1 MPNRRRD
8 PNRHKYGKF
17 PIKSAHHLR
26 GWQDFQVMATAPWER
41 RTPCLK
47 HPLKAPMNTSHFLV
61 QAAIFLAAAIMLVPL
76 FKRLGL
82 GSVLGYLI
90 AGILIGPYALKL
102 IADPEHVMHF
112 AEFGVVLML
121 FLIGLELESQ
131 KVWEL
136 RKLLFGLGGM
146 QVVFTMGLVT
156 VIAHGMHFN
165 WPEALIIGMGV
176 AMSSTAIA
184 LTALTEKKQLHTPG
198 GQAAFATLLFQ
209 DLSVIPLFMLLA
221 FIAPNRSTSSFDL
234 LAVAKALAVIL
245 AIVIASR
252 TLLRPLMRIIAQAG
266 VREIFV
272 AFSLL
277 LVIGVSLAMQSV
289 GLSMALGTFLAGV
302 LLAESEYRYELRL
315 DIEPV
320 KGLLLGLFFI
330 SVGMTVDLSLVAD
343 QPLLIFG
350 VALLIVLLKIAVL
363 MGLGWLFKYSLRD
376 KLLFGVAISQIGE
389 FAFVIFGIAL
399 TQTSISRETYNILNA
414 IVAVSMLITPLL
426 LLLYD
431 RFLTLQCGERPKDAI
446 PENNSVIIAGFGRF
460 GQIVG
465 RVLIAKGMTPTLIDN
480 DPNQVDLT
488 RQFGWRCY
496 YGDASRLDVLEE
508 AGIAEAKLLVIALN
522 DSAATLEM
530 ATLVKERW
538 PGVAIVVRARSRTD
552 AFDLRELDLNPIRE
566 TFYSSL
572 EAARQ
577 ALMATGETASAA
589 AKIIKQFEKHDH
601 EQLEA
606 TLKIRHD
613 RKALSSVM
621 EQGRQDLKTLLE
633 LESASTD
640 KNAV

>member
-1 MPNRRRD
+1 MD
-8 PNRHKYGKF
+8 
-17 PIKSAHHLR
+17 S
-26 GWQDFQVMATAPWER
+26 
-41 RTPCLK
+41 
-47 HPLKAPMNTSHFLV
+47 SHFLV
-61 QAAIFLAAAIMLVPL
+61 QAAIYLSAAIILVPI

-102 IADPEHVMHF
+102 IADPEHVLHF

-146 QVVFTMGLVT
+146 QVSLTIGLVT
-156 VIAHGMHFN
+156 VIAHTLGFT
-165 WPEALIIGMGV
+165 WSESLIMGMGV
-176 AMSSTAIA
+176 AMSSTAIG
-184 LTALTEKKQLHTPG
+184 LTALIEKKQLHTSG

-221 FIAPNRSTSSFDL
+221 FLAPDRAASSFDL
-234 LAVAKALAVIL
+234 LAVTKAIAVIV
-245 AIVIASR
+245 AIVLASR
-252 TLLRPLMRIIAQAG
+252 TVLRPIMRAIAQTG

-277 LVIGVSLAMQSV
+277 LVIGISLAMESV

-302 LLAESEYRYELRL
+302 LLADSEYRYELRL

-330 SVGMTVDLSLVAD
+330 AVGMTVDLSLVTE

-350 VALLIVLLKIAVL
+350 FALLIVAIKIGVL
-363 MGLGWLFKYSLRD
+363 MGLGWVFKYPLRD
-376 KLLFGVAISQIGE
+376 KLLFGFSISQIGE
-389 FAFVIFGIAL
+389 FAFVIFGLAL
-399 TQTSISRETYNILNA
+399 AQNSISRETYNILNA
-414 IVAVSMLITPLL
+414 IVAVSMLTTPIL

-431 RFLTLQCGERPKDAI
+431 RFLSLQCSERPKDAI

-465 RVLIAKGMTPTLIDN
+465 RVLVAKGVTPTLIDN
-480 DPNQVDLT
+480 DPNQVDLM
-488 RQFGWRCY
+488 RDFGWRCY
-496 YGDASRLDVLEE
+496 YGDASRLDLLEE
-508 AGIAEAKLLVIALN
+508 AGIAEAKLLVIAVN
-522 DSAATLEM
+522 DSAAALEM
-530 ATLVKERW
+530 AKLVKERW
-538 PGVAIVVRARSRTD
+538 PAVAIVARARSRTD
-552 AFDLRELDLNPIRE
+552 AFDLRELELNPIRE

-577 ALMATGETASAA
+577 SLLAIGESVSTAE
-589 AKIIKQFEKHDH
+589 KIVRQFEKHDLD
-601 EQLEA
+601 QLEA

-613 RKALSSVM
+613 RKAISSLM

-633 LESASTD
+633 LEGPNPET
-640 KNAV
+640 

>member
-1 MPNRRRD
+1 MN
-8 PNRHKYGKF
+8 NN
-17 PIKSAHHLR
+17 
-26 GWQDFQVMATAPWER
+26 DF
-41 RTPCLK
+41 L
-47 HPLKAPMNTSHFLV
+47 L
-61 QAAIFLAAAIMLVPL
+61 QAAIYLASAIILVPI

-90 AGILIGPYALKL
+90 AGILIGPFALKL
-102 IADPEHVMHF
+102 IADPEHMLHF

-146 QVVFTMGLVT
+146 QVTLTIAVVA
-156 VIAHGMHFN
+156 VISHLLHFS
-165 WPEALIIGMGV
+165 WPEAVIIGMGV
-176 AMSSTAIA
+176 AMSSTAIG
-184 LTALTEKKQLHTPG
+184 LTALIEKKQLHTPG

-209 DLSVIPLFMLLA
+209 DLSVIPLFMVLA
-221 FIAPNRSTSSFDL
+221 FIAPHKTAAGFDVW
-234 LAVAKALAVIL
+234 AVTKSIAVIL
-245 AIVIASR
+245 AIVLASK
-252 TLLRPLMRIIAQAG
+252 TVLRPIMRIVAQTG
-266 VREIFV
+266 MREVFV

-277 LVIGVSLAMQSV
+277 LVIAVSLAMASV

-302 LLAESEYRYELRL
+302 LLADSEYRYELRL

-330 SVGMTVDLSLVAD
+330 SVGMTVDLALVAA
-343 QPLLIFG
+343 QPLMIFG
-350 VALLIVLLKIAVL
+350 FALLIVATKVLIL
-363 MGLGWLFKYSLRD
+363 MGLGQVFHYSLRD
-376 KLLFGVAISQIGE
+376 KLLFGAAISQIGE
-389 FAFVIFGIAL
+389 FAFVIFGVAL
-399 TQTSISRETYNILNA
+399 TQDSISRETYNILNA
-414 IVAVSMLITPLL
+414 IVAVSMLVTPIL

-431 RFLTLQCGERPKDAI
+431 RFLNLQCGERPQDAI
-446 PENNSVIIAGFGRF
+446 PENNTVIIAGFGRF
-460 GQIVG
+460 GQIVS
-465 RVLIAKGMTPTLIDN
+465 RVLIAKGITPTLIDN

-508 AGIAEAKLLVIALN
+508 AGIAEAKLLVIAVN
-522 DSAATLEM
+522 DSAAAIEM
-530 ATLVKERW
+530 AKLVKQRW
-538 PGVAIVVRARSRTD
+538 PGVTIVARARSRTD

-577 ALMATGETASAA
+577 ALIAMGEPASAA
-589 AKIIKQFEKHDH
+589 GRIIKQFEKHDI

-633 LESASTD
+633 MESKNTD
-640 KNAV
+640 V

>member
-1 MPNRRRD
+1 
-8 PNRHKYGKF
+8 
-17 PIKSAHHLR
+17 
-26 GWQDFQVMATAPWER
+26 
-41 RTPCLK
+41 
-47 HPLKAPMNTSHFLV
+47 MNTSSFLV
-61 QAAIFLAAAIMLVPL
+61 QAAIYLSAAIILVPV

-102 IADPEHVMHF
+102 IADPEHVLHF

-136 RKLLFGLGGM
+136 RKLLFGLGGL
-146 QVVFTMGLVT
+146 QVTLTIGLVT
-156 VIAHGMHFN
+156 VIAHSLHFS

-176 AMSSTAIA
+176 AMSSTAIG
-184 LTALTEKKQLHTPG
+184 LTALIEKKQLHTAG

-221 FIAPNRSTSSFDL
+221 FIAPNHTGASVDL
-234 LAVAKALAVIL
+234 LAVAKAVAVIV
-245 AIVIASR
+245 AIILASR
-252 TLLRPLMRIIAQAG
+252 TVLRPIMRVIAQTG

-277 LVIGVSLAMQSV
+277 LVIGISLAMESV

-302 LLAESEYRYELRL
+302 LLADSEYRYELRL

-330 SVGMTVDLSLVAD
+330 AVGMTVDLALVTN

-350 VALLIVLLKIAVL
+350 GALLIVLTKLLVL
-363 MGLGWLFKYSLRD
+363 VGLGWLFKYPLRD
-376 KLLFGVAISQIGE
+376 KLLFGASLSQIGE
-389 FAFVIFGIAL
+389 FAFVIFGLAL
-399 TQTSISRETYNILNA
+399 AQDSISRDTYNILNA
-414 IVAVSMLITPLL
+414 MVAVSMLTTPIL

-431 RFLTLQCGERPKDAI
+431 AFVGLQCSERPKDAI
-446 PENNSVIIAGFGRF
+446 PENNAVIIAGFGRF

-465 RVLIAKGMTPTLIDN
+465 RVLMAKGITPTLIDN

-496 YGDASRLDVLEE
+496 YGDASRLDLLEE
-508 AGIAEAKLLVIALN
+508 AGIAEAKLLVIAVN
-522 DSAATLEM
+522 DSHAALEM
-530 ATLVKERW
+530 ARLVKERW
-538 PGVAIVVRARSRTD
+538 PQVTIVARARSRTD
-552 AFDLRELDLNPIRE
+552 AFDLRELDLHPIRE

-572 EAARQ
+572 EAAKQ
-577 ALMATGETASAA
+577 SLVAIGETASAA
-589 AKIIKQFEKHDH
+589 ARIIKQFEKHDL

-633 LESASTD
+633 MESTSAE
-640 KNAV
+640 KNEVQAEP

>member
-1 MPNRRRD
+1 
-8 PNRHKYGKF
+8 
-17 PIKSAHHLR
+17 
-26 GWQDFQVMATAPWER
+26 
-41 RTPCLK
+41 
-47 HPLKAPMNTSHFLV
+47 MNNSDFLV
-61 QAAIFLAAAIMLVPL
+61 QAAIYLASAIILVPI

-90 AGILIGPYALKL
+90 AGILIGPFALKL
-102 IADPEHVMHF
+102 IADPEHMLHF

-146 QVVFTMGLVT
+146 QVTLTIAMVT
-156 VIAHGMHFN
+156 VIAHLLQFS

-176 AMSSTAIA
+176 AMSSTAIG
-184 LTALTEKKQLHTPG
+184 LTALIEKKLLHTQG

-209 DLSVIPLFMLLA
+209 DLSVIPLFMVLA
-221 FIAPNRSTSSFDL
+221 FIAPHKTASGFDL
-234 LAVAKALAVIL
+234 WAVTQSIAVIA
-245 AIVIASR
+245 AIVLASK
-252 TLLRPLMRIIAQAG
+252 TVLRPIMRIIAQTG
-266 VREIFV
+266 IREVFV

-277 LVIGVSLAMQSV
+277 LVIGVSLAMASV

-302 LLAESEYRYELRL
+302 LLADSEYRYELRL

-330 SVGMTVDLSLVAD
+330 SVGMTVDLALVAN
-343 QPLLIFG
+343 QPMLIFG
-350 VALLIVLLKIAVL
+350 FALLVVATKLLVLV
-363 MGLGWLFKYSLRD
+363 GLGWFFHYPLRD
-376 KLLFGVAISQIGE
+376 KLLFGAAISQIGE
-389 FAFVIFGIAL
+389 FAFVIFGVAL
-399 TQTSISRETYNILNA
+399 TQDSISRETYNILNA
-414 IVAVSMLITPLL
+414 IVAVSMLVTPIL

-431 RFLTLQCGERPKDAI
+431 RFLMLQCGERPQDAI

-465 RVLIAKGMTPTLIDN
+465 RVLIAKGITPTLIDN

-488 RQFGWRCY
+488 REFGWRCY

-508 AGIAEAKLLVIALN
+508 AGIAEAKLLVIAVN
-522 DSAATLEM
+522 DAAATLEM
-530 ATLVKERW
+530 AKLVKERW
-538 PGVAIVVRARSRTD
+538 PQVKMVVRARSRTD
-552 AFDLRELDLNPIRE
+552 AFDLRDLDLNPVRE

-577 ALMATGETASAA
+577 ALVMIGETSSAA
-589 AKIIKQFEKHDH
+589 AKIIKQFEKHDI
-601 EQLEA
+601 EQLE
-606 TLKIRHD
+606 TTRQIRHD
-613 RKALSSVM
+613 RKALSSQM

-633 LESASTD
+633 MESTPPEA
-640 KNAV
+640 

>member
-1 MPNRRRD
+1 MD
-8 PNRHKYGKF
+8 
-17 PIKSAHHLR
+17 S
-26 GWQDFQVMATAPWER
+26 
-41 RTPCLK
+41 
-47 HPLKAPMNTSHFLV
+47 SHFLV
-61 QAAIFLAAAIMLVPL
+61 QAAIYLSAALILVPI

-90 AGILIGPYALKL
+90 AGIVIGPYAMKL
-102 IADPEHVMHF
+102 IADPEHVLHF

-146 QVVFTMGLVT
+146 QVTLTILLVT
-156 VIAHGMHFN
+156 VIAHTLAFG
-165 WPEALIIGMGV
+165 WSESIIIGMGV
-176 AMSSTAIA
+176 AMSSTAIG
-184 LTALTEKKQLHTPG
+184 LTALIEKKQLHTSG

-221 FIAPNRSTSSFDL
+221 FLAPDRSASSVDLMAITKAIA
-234 LAVAKALAVIL
+234 VVVVIVL
-245 AIVIASR
+245 ASR
-252 TLLRPLMRIIAQAG
+252 TVLRPIMRAIAQTG

-277 LVIGVSLAMQSV
+277 LVIGISLAMESV

-302 LLAESEYRYELRL
+302 LLADSEYRYELRL

-330 SVGMTVDLSLVAD
+330 AVGMTVDLSLVAN

-350 VALLIVLLKIAVL
+350 FALMIVAIKIAVL
-363 MGLGWLFKYSLRD
+363 MGLGWAFKYPLRD
-376 KLLFGVAISQIGE
+376 KLLFGFSISQIGE
-389 FAFVIFGIAL
+389 FAFVIFGLAL
-399 TQTSISRETYNILNA
+399 AQNSISRETYNILNA
-414 IVAVSMLITPLL
+414 IVAVSMLTTPIL

-431 RFLTLQCGERPKDAI
+431 RFLSMQCSERPKDAI

-465 RVLIAKGMTPTLIDN
+465 RVLVAKGITPTLIDN
-480 DPNQVDLT
+480 DPNQVDLM
-488 RQFGWRCY
+488 RDFGWRCY
-496 YGDASRLDVLEE
+496 YGDASRLDLLEE
-508 AGIAEAKLLVIALN
+508 AGIAEAKLLVIAVN
-522 DSAATLEM
+522 DSAAALEM
-530 ATLVKERW
+530 AKLVKERW
-538 PGVAIVVRARSRTD
+538 PTVAIVARARSRTD

-577 ALMATGETASAA
+577 SLLAIGESPSAA
-589 AKIIKQFEKHDH
+589 EKIVRQFEKHDLD
-601 EQLEA
+601 QLEA

-613 RKALSSVM
+613 RKAISSLM

-633 LESASTD
+633 LESPSTET
-640 KNAV
+640 

>member
-1 MPNRRRD
+1 
-8 PNRHKYGKF
+8 
-17 PIKSAHHLR
+17 
-26 GWQDFQVMATAPWER
+26 
-41 RTPCLK
+41 
-47 HPLKAPMNTSHFLV
+47 MNTSHFLF
-61 QAAIFLAAAIMLVPL
+61 QAAIYLSAAIILVPL

-90 AGILIGPYALKL
+90 AGILIGPSALKL
-102 IADPEHVMHF
+102 IADPEHVLHF

-136 RKLLFGLGGM
+136 RKLLFGLGGT
-146 QVVFTMGLVT
+146 QVTLTILLMT
-156 VIAHGMHFN
+156 VIAHTLTFS
-165 WPEALIIGMGV
+165 WSEAIIIGMGV
-176 AMSSTAIA
+176 AMSSTAIG
-184 LTALTEKKQLHTPG
+184 LTALIEKKQLHTAG

-221 FIAPNRSTSSFDL
+221 FLAPNRSASSFDL
-234 LAVAKALAVIL
+234 LAVAEAVAVIV
-245 AIVIASR
+245 AIVLASR
-252 TLLRPLMRIIAQAG
+252 TILRPIMRMIAQTG

-277 LVIGVSLAMQSV
+277 LVIGISLAMEAV

-302 LLAESEYRYELRL
+302 LLADSEYRYELRL

-330 SVGMTVDLSLVAD
+330 AVGMTVDLNLVAN

-350 VALLIVLLKIAVL
+350 FALLIVAIKIGVL
-363 MGLGWLFKYSLRD
+363 MGLGSLFKYPLRD

-389 FAFVIFGIAL
+389 FAFVIFGLAL
-399 TQTSISRETYNILNA
+399 AQDSISRETYNILNA
-414 IVAVSMLITPLL
+414 IVAVSMLTTPVL

-431 RFLTLQCGERPKDAI
+431 RFLSLQCSERPKDAI
-446 PENNSVIIAGFGRF
+446 PENNAVIIAGFGRF

-465 RVLIAKGMTPTLIDN
+465 RVLIAKGITPTLIDN
-480 DPNQVDLT
+480 DPNQVDLM
-488 RQFGWRCY
+488 REFGWRCY
-496 YGDASRLDVLEE
+496 YGDASRLDLLEE
-508 AGIAEAKLLVIALN
+508 AGIAEAKLLVIAVN
-522 DSAATLEM
+522 DSAAALEM
-530 ATLVKERW
+530 AKLVKERW
-538 PGVAIVVRARSRTD
+538 PGVAMVARARSRTD

-577 ALMATGETASAA
+577 SLLAIGESASSAA
-589 AKIIKQFEKHDH
+589 NIIAQFEKHDLD
-601 EQLEA
+601 QLEA

-613 RKALSSVM
+613 RKAISSLM

-633 LESASTD
+633 LESPNPDA
-640 KNAV
+640 

>member
-1 MPNRRRD
+1 
-8 PNRHKYGKF
+8 
-17 PIKSAHHLR
+17 
-26 GWQDFQVMATAPWER
+26 
-41 RTPCLK
+41 
-47 HPLKAPMNTSHFLV
+47 MNTSHFLF
-61 QAAIFLAAAIMLVPL
+61 QAAIYLSAAIILVPL

-90 AGILIGPYALKL
+90 AGILIGPSALKL
-102 IADPEHVMHF
+102 IADPEHVLHF

-136 RKLLFGLGGM
+136 RKLLFGLGGV
-146 QVVFTMGLVT
+146 QVTLTILLVT
-156 VIAHGMHFN
+156 VIAHTLAFS
-165 WPEALIIGMGV
+165 WSEALIIGMGV
-176 AMSSTAIA
+176 AMSSTAIG
-184 LTALTEKKQLHTPG
+184 LTALIEKKQLHTAG

-221 FIAPNRSTSSFDL
+221 FLAPNRSASSFDL
-234 LAVAKALAVIL
+234 LAVTEAIAVIV
-245 AIVIASR
+245 AIVLASR
-252 TLLRPLMRIIAQAG
+252 TILRPIMRMIAQTG

-277 LVIGVSLAMQSV
+277 LVIGISLAMEAV

-302 LLAESEYRYELRL
+302 LLADSEYRYELRL

-330 SVGMTVDLSLVAD
+330 AVGMTVDLNLVAN

-350 VALLIVLLKIAVL
+350 FALLIVAIKIAVL
-363 MGLGWLFKYSLRD
+363 MGLGWLFKYPLRD

-389 FAFVIFGIAL
+389 FAFVIFGLAL
-399 TQTSISRETYNILNA
+399 AQDSISRETYNILNA
-414 IVAVSMLITPLL
+414 IVAVSMLTTPIL

-431 RFLTLQCGERPKDAI
+431 RFLSLQCSERPKDAI
-446 PENNSVIIAGFGRF
+446 PENNAVIIAGFGRF

-465 RVLIAKGMTPTLIDN
+465 RVLVAKGITPTLIDN
-480 DPNQVDLT
+480 DPNQVDLM
-488 RQFGWRCY
+488 REFGWRCY
-496 YGDASRLDVLEE
+496 YGDASRLDLLEE
-508 AGIAEAKLLVIALN
+508 AGIAEAKLLVIAVN
-522 DSAATLEM
+522 DSAAALEM

-538 PGVAIVVRARSRTD
+538 PGVAMVARARSRTD

-577 ALMATGETASAA
+577 SLLAIGETASSA
-589 AKIIKQFEKHDH
+589 AKIVAQFEKHDLD
-601 EQLEA
+601 QLEA

-613 RKALSSVM
+613 RKAISSLM

-633 LESASTD
+633 LESPNPEA
-640 KNAV
+640 

>member
-1 MPNRRRD
+1 MN
-8 PNRHKYGKF
+8 NN
-17 PIKSAHHLR
+17 
-26 GWQDFQVMATAPWER
+26 DF
-41 RTPCLK
+41 L
-47 HPLKAPMNTSHFLV
+47 L
-61 QAAIFLAAAIMLVPL
+61 QAAIYLASAIILVPI

-90 AGILIGPYALKL
+90 AGILIGPFSLQL
-102 IADPEHVMHF
+102 IADPEHVLHF

-146 QVVFTMGLVT
+146 QVTLT
-156 VIAHGMHFN
+156 IAVVAGIARLLHFS
-165 WPEALIIGMGV
+165 WPEAVIIGMGV
-176 AMSSTAIA
+176 AMSSTAIG
-184 LTALTEKKQLHTPG
+184 LTALIEKKLLRTPG

-209 DLSVIPLFMLLA
+209 DLSVIPLFMVLA
-221 FIAPNRSTSSFDL
+221 FIAPHKTASGFDL
-234 LAVAKALAVIL
+234 WAVTQSIAVIA
-245 AIVIASR
+245 AIVLASK
-252 TLLRPLMRIIAQAG
+252 TVLRPIMRIVAQTG
-266 VREIFV
+266 MREVFV

-277 LVIGVSLAMQSV
+277 LVIAVSLAMASV

-302 LLAESEYRYELRL
+302 LLADSEYRYELRL

-330 SVGMTVDLSLVAD
+330 SVGMTVDLALVAA
-343 QPLLIFG
+343 QPLMIFG
-350 VALLIVLLKIAVL
+350 FALLIVATKVLIL
-363 MGLGWLFKYSLRD
+363 MGLGQVFHYSLRD
-376 KLLFGVAISQIGE
+376 KLLFGAAISQIGE
-389 FAFVIFGIAL
+389 FAFVIFGVAL
-399 TQTSISRETYNILNA
+399 TQDSLSRETYNILNA
-414 IVAVSMLITPLL
+414 IVAVSMLVTPIL

-431 RFLTLQCGERPKDAI
+431 RFLNLQCGERPQDAI
-446 PENNSVIIAGFGRF
+446 PENNAVIIAGFGRF
-460 GQIVG
+460 GQIVS
-465 RVLIAKGMTPTLIDN
+465 RVLIAKGITPTLIDN

-508 AGIAEAKLLVIALN
+508 AGIAEAKLLVIAVN
-522 DSAATLEM
+522 DSAAALDM
-530 ATLVKERW
+530 AKLVKERW
-538 PGVAIVVRARSRTD
+538 PGVTIVARARSRTD

-577 ALMATGETASAA
+577 ALMAMGEPASAA
-589 AKIIKQFEKHDH
+589 GRIIKQFEKHDM

-633 LESASTD
+633 MES
-640 KNAV
+640 KNTEV

>member
-1 MPNRRRD
+1 
-8 PNRHKYGKF
+8 
-17 PIKSAHHLR
+17 
-26 GWQDFQVMATAPWER
+26 
-41 RTPCLK
+41 
-47 HPLKAPMNTSHFLV
+47 MNHSDFLV
-61 QAAIFLAAAIMLVPL
+61 QAAIYLASAIILVPI
-76 FKRLGL
+76 FKKLGL

-90 AGILIGPYALKL
+90 AGILIGPFALKL
-102 IADPEHVMHF
+102 IADPEHVLHF

-146 QVVFTMGLVT
+146 QVTVTIALVT
-156 VIAHGMHFN
+156 FIAHLLHFS

-176 AMSSTAIA
+176 AMSSTAIG
-184 LTALTEKKQLHTPG
+184 LTALIEKKQLHTQG

-209 DLSVIPLFMLLA
+209 DLSVIPLFMVLA
-221 FIAPNRSTSSFDL
+221 FIAPHKTASGFDL
-234 LAVAKALAVIL
+234 WAVTQSIAVIA
-245 AIVIASR
+245 AIVLASK
-252 TLLRPLMRIIAQAG
+252 TVLRPIMRMVAQTG
-266 VREIFV
+266 MREVFV

-277 LVIGVSLAMQSV
+277 LVIGVSLAMASV

-302 LLAESEYRYELRL
+302 LLADSEYRYELRL

-330 SVGMTVDLSLVAD
+330 SVGMTVDLALVAS
-343 QPLLIFG
+343 QPMLIFG
-350 VALLIVLLKIAVL
+350 FALLIVATKLAIL
-363 MGLGWLFKYSLRD
+363 MGLGQMFKYPLRD
-376 KLLFGVAISQIGE
+376 KLLFGAAISQIGE
-389 FAFVIFGIAL
+389 FAFVIFGVAL
-399 TQTSISRETYNILNA
+399 TQDSISRETYNILNA
-414 IVAVSMLITPLL
+414 IVAVSMLVTPIL

-431 RFLTLQCGERPKDAI
+431 RFLNLQCGERPQDAI

-465 RVLIAKGMTPTLIDN
+465 RVLIAKGITPTLIDN

-496 YGDASRLDVLEE
+496 YGDASRLDILEE
-508 AGIAEAKLLVIALN
+508 AGIAEAKLLVIAVN
-522 DSAATLEM
+522 DVEATLEM
-530 ATLVKERW
+530 AKLVKERW
-538 PGVAIVVRARSRTD
+538 PQVKIVVRARSRTD
-552 AFDLRELDLNPIRE
+552 AFDLRELDLQPIRE

-577 ALMATGETASAA
+577 SLVIIGETATAA
-589 AKIIKQFEKHDH
+589 GRIIKQFEKHDM

-613 RKALSSVM
+613 RKALSSQM

-633 LESASTD
+633 MESNSPET
-640 KNAV
+640 

>member
-1 MPNRRRD
+1 MN
-8 PNRHKYGKF
+8 NN
-17 PIKSAHHLR
+17 
-26 GWQDFQVMATAPWER
+26 DF
-41 RTPCLK
+41 L
-47 HPLKAPMNTSHFLV
+47 L
-61 QAAIFLAAAIMLVPL
+61 QAAIYLASAIILVPI

-90 AGILIGPYALKL
+90 AGILIGPFALKL
-102 IADPEHVMHF
+102 IADPEHMLHF

-146 QVVFTMGLVT
+146 QVTLTIAVVA
-156 VIAHGMHFN
+156 VISHLLHFS
-165 WPEALIIGMGV
+165 WPEAVIIGMGV
-176 AMSSTAIA
+176 AMSSTAIG
-184 LTALTEKKQLHTPG
+184 LTALIEKKQLHTPG

-209 DLSVIPLFMLLA
+209 DLSVIPLFMVLA
-221 FIAPNRSTSSFDL
+221 FIAPHKTAAGFDVW
-234 LAVAKALAVIL
+234 AVTKSIAVIL
-245 AIVIASR
+245 AIVLASK
-252 TLLRPLMRIIAQAG
+252 TVLRPIMRIVAQTG
-266 VREIFV
+266 MREVFV

-277 LVIGVSLAMQSV
+277 LVIAVSLAMASV

-302 LLAESEYRYELRL
+302 LLADSEYRYELRL

-330 SVGMTVDLSLVAD
+330 SVGMTVDLALVAA
-343 QPLLIFG
+343 QPLMIFG
-350 VALLIVLLKIAVL
+350 FALLIVATKVLIL
-363 MGLGWLFKYSLRD
+363 MGLGQVFHYSLRD
-376 KLLFGVAISQIGE
+376 KLLFGAAISQIGE
-389 FAFVIFGIAL
+389 FAFVIFGVAL
-399 TQTSISRETYNILNA
+399 TQDSISRETYNILNA
-414 IVAVSMLITPLL
+414 IVAVSMLVTPIL

-431 RFLTLQCGERPKDAI
+431 RFLNLQCGERPQDAI
-446 PENNSVIIAGFGRF
+446 PENNTVIIAGFGRF
-460 GQIVG
+460 GQIVS
-465 RVLIAKGMTPTLIDN
+465 RVLIAKGITPTLIDN

-508 AGIAEAKLLVIALN
+508 AGIAEAKLLVIAVN
-522 DSAATLEM
+522 DSAAAIEM
-530 ATLVKERW
+530 AKLVKERW
-538 PGVAIVVRARSRTD
+538 PGVTIVARARSRTD

-577 ALMATGETASAA
+577 ALIAMGEPASAA
-589 AKIIKQFEKHDH
+589 GRIIKQFEKHDI

-633 LESASTD
+633 MESKNTD
-640 KNAV
+640 V

>member
-1 MPNRRRD
+1 
-8 PNRHKYGKF
+8 
-17 PIKSAHHLR
+17 
-26 GWQDFQVMATAPWER
+26 
-41 RTPCLK
+41 
-47 HPLKAPMNTSHFLV
+47 MNTSSFLV
-61 QAAIFLAAAIMLVPL
+61 QAAIYLSAAIILVPV

-102 IADPEHVMHF
+102 IADPEHVLHF

-136 RKLLFGLGGM
+136 RKLLFGLGGL
-146 QVVFTMGLVT
+146 QVTLTIGLVT
-156 VIAHGMHFN
+156 VIAHSLHFS

-176 AMSSTAIA
+176 AMSSTAIG
-184 LTALTEKKQLHTPG
+184 LTALIEKKQLHTTG

-221 FIAPNRSTSSFDL
+221 FIAPNHTGASVDL
-234 LAVAKALAVIL
+234 LAVAKAIAVIA
-245 AIVIASR
+245 AIILASR
-252 TLLRPLMRIIAQAG
+252 TVLRPIMRVIAQTG

-277 LVIGVSLAMQSV
+277 LVIGISLAMESV

-302 LLAESEYRYELRL
+302 LLADSEYRYELRL

-330 SVGMTVDLSLVAD
+330 AVGMTVDLALVTN

-350 VALLIVLLKIAVL
+350 GALLIVLTKLLVL
-363 MGLGWLFKYSLRD
+363 VGLGWLFKYPLRD
-376 KLLFGVAISQIGE
+376 KLLFGASLSQIGE
-389 FAFVIFGIAL
+389 FAFVIFGLAL
-399 TQTSISRETYNILNA
+399 AQDSISRDTYNILNA
-414 IVAVSMLITPLL
+414 MVAVSMLTTPIL

-431 RFLTLQCGERPKDAI
+431 AFVGLQCSERPKDAI
-446 PENNSVIIAGFGRF
+446 PENNAVIIAGFGRF

-465 RVLIAKGMTPTLIDN
+465 RVLMAKGITPTLIDN

-496 YGDASRLDVLEE
+496 YGDASRLDLLEE
-508 AGIAEAKLLVIALN
+508 AGIAEAKLLVIAVN
-522 DSAATLEM
+522 DSHAALEM
-530 ATLVKERW
+530 ARLVTERW
-538 PGVAIVVRARSRTD
+538 PQVTIVARARSRTD
-552 AFDLRELDLNPIRE
+552 AFDLRELDLHPIRE

-572 EAARQ
+572 EAAKQ
-577 ALMATGETASAA
+577 SLVAIGETASAA
-589 AKIIKQFEKHDH
+589 ARIIKQFEKHDQ

-633 LESASTD
+633 MESTSAE
-640 KNAV
+640 KNEAQAAP

>member
-1 MPNRRRD
+1 
-8 PNRHKYGKF
+8 
-17 PIKSAHHLR
+17 
-26 GWQDFQVMATAPWER
+26 
-41 RTPCLK
+41 
-47 HPLKAPMNTSHFLV
+47 MNTSHFLF
-61 QAAIFLAAAIMLVPL
+61 QAAIYLSAAIILVPL

-90 AGILIGPYALKL
+90 AGILIGPSALQL
-102 IADPEHVMHF
+102 IADPEHVLHF

-136 RKLLFGLGGM
+136 RKLLFGLGGI
-146 QVVFTMGLVT
+146 QVTLTILLVT
-156 VIAHGMHFN
+156 VIAHTLAFS
-165 WPEALIIGMGV
+165 WSEALIIGMGV
-176 AMSSTAIA
+176 AMSSTAIG
-184 LTALTEKKQLHTPG
+184 LTALIEKKQLHTSG

-221 FIAPNRSTSSFDL
+221 FLAPNRSASSFDL
-234 LAVAKALAVIL
+234 LAVTEAIAVIA
-245 AIVIASR
+245 AIVLASR
-252 TLLRPLMRIIAQAG
+252 TILRPIMRMIAQTG

-277 LVIGVSLAMQSV
+277 LVIGISLAMESV

-302 LLAESEYRYELRL
+302 LLADSEYRYELRL

-330 SVGMTVDLSLVAD
+330 AVGMTVDLNLVAN

-350 VALLIVLLKIAVL
+350 FALLIVAIKIAVL
-363 MGLGWLFKYSLRD
+363 MGLGWLFKYPLRD
-376 KLLFGVAISQIGE
+376 KLLFGVSISQIGE
-389 FAFVIFGIAL
+389 FAFVIFGLAL
-399 TQTSISRETYNILNA
+399 AQDSISRETYNILNA
-414 IVAVSMLITPLL
+414 IVAVSMLTTPIL

-431 RFLTLQCGERPKDAI
+431 RFLSLQCSERPKDAI
-446 PENNSVIIAGFGRF
+446 PENNAVIIAGFGRF

-465 RVLIAKGMTPTLIDN
+465 RVLVAKGITPTLIDN
-480 DPNQVDLT
+480 DPNQVDLM
-488 RQFGWRCY
+488 REFGWRCY
-496 YGDASRLDVLEE
+496 YGDASRLDLLEE
-508 AGIAEAKLLVIALN
+508 AGIAEAKLLVIAVN
-522 DSAATLEM
+522 DSAAALEM
-530 ATLVKERW
+530 AKLVKERW
-538 PGVAIVVRARSRTD
+538 PGVAMVARARSRTD

-577 ALMATGETASAA
+577 SLLAIGETASSA
-589 AKIIKQFEKHDH
+589 AKIVAQFEKHDLD
-601 EQLEA
+601 QLEA

-613 RKALSSVM
+613 RKAISSLM

-633 LESASTD
+633 LESPNPEARNPET
-640 KNAV
+640 

>member
-1 MPNRRRD
+1 
-8 PNRHKYGKF
+8 
-17 PIKSAHHLR
+17 
-26 GWQDFQVMATAPWER
+26 
-41 RTPCLK
+41 
-47 HPLKAPMNTSHFLV
+47 MNTSSFLV
-61 QAAIFLAAAIMLVPL
+61 QAAIYLSAAIILVPV

-102 IADPEHVMHF
+102 IADPEHVLHF

-136 RKLLFGLGGM
+136 RKLLFGLGGL
-146 QVVFTMGLVT
+146 QVTLTIGLVT
-156 VIAHGMHFN
+156 VIAHSLHFS

-176 AMSSTAIA
+176 AMSSTAIG
-184 LTALTEKKQLHTPG
+184 LTALIEKKQLHTAG

-221 FIAPNRSTSSFDL
+221 FIAPNHTGASVDL
-234 LAVAKALAVIL
+234 LAVAKAVAVIV
-245 AIVIASR
+245 AIVLASR
-252 TLLRPLMRIIAQAG
+252 TVLRPIMRVIAQTG

-277 LVIGVSLAMQSV
+277 LVIGISLAMESV

-302 LLAESEYRYELRL
+302 LLADSEYRYELRL

-330 SVGMTVDLSLVAD
+330 AVGMTVDLALVAN

-350 VALLIVLLKIAVL
+350 GALLIVLTKLLVL
-363 MGLGWLFKYSLRD
+363 VGLGWLFKYPLRD
-376 KLLFGVAISQIGE
+376 KLLFGASLSQIGE
-389 FAFVIFGIAL
+389 FAFVIFGLAL
-399 TQTSISRETYNILNA
+399 AQDSISRDTYNILNA
-414 IVAVSMLITPLL
+414 MVAVSMLTTPIL

-431 RFLTLQCGERPKDAI
+431 AFVGLQCSERPKDAI
-446 PENNSVIIAGFGRF
+446 PENNAVIIAGFGRF

-465 RVLIAKGMTPTLIDN
+465 RVLMAKGITPTLIDN

-496 YGDASRLDVLEE
+496 YGDASRLDLLEE
-508 AGIAEAKLLVIALN
+508 AGIAEAKLLVIAVN
-522 DSAATLEM
+522 DSHAALEM
-530 ATLVKERW
+530 ARLVKERW
-538 PGVAIVVRARSRTD
+538 PQVTIVARARSRTD
-552 AFDLRELDLNPIRE
+552 AFDLRELDLHPIRE

-572 EAARQ
+572 EAAKQ
-577 ALMATGETASAA
+577 SLVAIGETASAA
-589 AKIIKQFEKHDH
+589 ARIIKQFEKHDQ

-633 LESASTD
+633 MESTSAE
-640 KNAV
+640 KNEVQAAP